1 MSYKVTLLPSQQEF
15 DLDTDQTILEAAEQ
29 YGIDIPSRCRVGVCT
44 TCLCKKI
51 EGNVLYSL
59 EPVLTQKEQAQG
71 WIFPCLAYATS
82 HLVLL
87 FDE

>member
-15 DLDTDQTILEAAEQ
+15 DVDTDQTILEAAEQ
-29 YGIDIPSRCRVGVCT
+29 YGIYIPSRCRAGVCT
-44 TCLCKKI
+44 MCLCKKI
-51 EGNVLYSL
+51 EGNVLYAL
-59 EPVLTQKEQAQG
+59 EPVLTQKEQTQG